1 VSKQDAKNDAQFINV
16 FGLLIGILI
25 AISLMLLAFARSVA
39 SRTQDL
45 AVYNDPAYVQ
55 SVRTRLEPFTHEAVA
70 GHDNTAFTIAAP
82 AGATAAPAL
91 SVPKDGKALFE
102 AVCSAC
108 HGAGVAGA
116 PKAGD
121 KLAWAPRIAE
131 GKATLYQHA
140 LNGYSGKSGVMP
152 AKGGR
157 GDLPDDLIKQGVDY
171 IVSLAQ

>member
-1 VSKQDAKNDAQFINV
+1 VSKQDAQFINV
-16 FGLLIGILI
+16 FGLVIGILV
-25 AISLMLLAFARSVA
+25 AITLLLLAFARSVA

-45 AVYNDPAYVQ
+45 AVFADPAYMQ
-55 SVRTRLEPFTHEAVA
+55 SVGQRMEPFSHEAIA
-70 GHDNTAFTIAAP
+70 GHDNAAYAIAGP
-82 AGATAAPAL
+82 AGATAAPAM

-108 HGAGVAGA
+108 HGAGIAGA

-121 KLAWAPRIAE
+121 KSAWAPRIAE

-140 LNGYSGKSGVMP
+140 LNGYNGKTGVMP

-157 GDLPDDLIKQGVDY
+157 TDLPDDLIKQGVDY
-171 IVSLAQ
+171 LVSQAQ